1 MEKEGIDAAGGHLG
15 VTPRLRTTAL
25 TVAPQMRPCQFG
37 SRLVRVGSQTDANS
51 VSMEKETMTFVSD
64 FEPRAL
70 WAHFDEILTIP
81 RGSKEEDK
89 IREFVVQVAQRNGL
103 EHTVDATGNVVVK
116 KPGSPGKENAAATI
130 LQAHL
135 DMVNEKNS
143 DVDHNFSKDPIKP
156 VLDGEYLTADGTT
169 LGADNG
175 IGVAAMLAILEADD
189 LVHGPLEFLFT
200 IDEETGL
207 TGAGGLDPNLLSA
220 KQLLN
225 LDSEEEGSVTVGCAG
240 GADTDLTLKLETLP
254 APSRATAHRV
264 KLSGMKG
271 GHSGLDINLQ
281 RGNAVQLLARMIHA
295 ISHGTPGFLSEIQ
308 GGDKHNAIPREA
320 WATVVIPE
328 DQAGEFLLQ
337 LGKHFDEVKAEYS
350 VTEPGMELRIED
362 APLPPQVWS
371 TDATWRVLRFL
382 VALPHGVVA
391 MSNDIEGLVETST
404 NLAAVRSEGKELKV
418 LMSSRS
424 SVASAL
430 GWIRRKIRAVGY
442 LAGGEVNEHDGYPGW
457 KPNLD
462 SRILG
467 VVKKVHLRVMEA
479 EPHVEAVH
487 AGLECGIIGEMVP
500 GMDMISFGPQIEF
513 PHSPDE
519 RVKVDSVGRFYTL
532 LTETLEELAK

>member
-1 MEKEGIDAAGGHLG
+1 
-15 VTPRLRTTAL
+15 
-25 TVAPQMRPCQFG
+25 
-37 SRLVRVGSQTDANS
+37 
-51 VSMEKETMTFVSD
+51 MTFVSD
-64 FEPRAL
+64 FQPKAL

-81 RGSKEEDK
+81 RGSKEEDR
-89 IREFVVQVAQRNGL
+89 IREYVVQVAEKNGL
-103 EHTVDATGNVVVK
+103 EHQVDDTGNVVVK
-116 KPGSPGKENAAATI
+116 KPGSPGKEGAPATI
-130 LQAHL
+130 LQSHL

-143 DVDHNFSKDPIKP
+143 DVEHDFSEDPIKP
-156 VLDGEYLTADGTT
+156 VLDGAYLTADGTT

-207 TGAGGLDPNLLSA
+207 TGAGGLDPSLLSA

-225 LDSEEEGSVTVGCAG
+225 LDSEEEGSLTVGCAG
-240 GADTDLTLKLETLP
+240 GADTDLTLTLETLP
-254 APSRATAHRV
+254 APSKATAHKV

-271 GHSGLDINLQ
+271 GHSGLDIRLQ

-295 ISHGTPGFLSEIQ
+295 VSRGTPGFLSDIQ

-328 DQAGEFLLQ
+328 DQSGEFLVQ
-337 LGKHFDEVKAEYS
+337 LGEHFKEVKGEYQT
-350 VTEPGMELRIED
+350 TEPGMEMAIEE
-362 APLPPQVWS
+362 APLPSQVWG
-371 TDATWRVLRFL
+371 TDATWRALRFL

-404 NLAAVRSEGKELKV
+404 NLAAVRSQGKELKV

-442 LAGGEVNEHDGYPGW
+442 LAGGEVNEHQGYPGW
-457 KPNLD
+457 QPNLD

-467 VVKKVHLRVMEA
+467 VVKKVHTRVMDA

-519 RVKVDSVGRFYTL
+519 RVKVDSVERFYKL
-532 LTETLEELAK
+532 LTETLKELAG